1 MGILLSDYLLNL
13 FCLIDITNPSVNVI
27 FILIA
32 VSLLVAT
39 GFLVSFIW
47 SIKAGQFDDEYT
59 PSVRILFDDEKNV
72 IEEEKEVKGQRSKVA
87 EVMTQDLKPKT
98 LDQ

>member
-1 MGILLSDYLLNL
+1 M
-13 FCLIDITNPSVNVI
+13 NVI

-32 VSLLVAT
+32 VSLLVAI

-47 SIKAGQFDDEYT
+47 SIRSGQFDDEYT

-72 IEEEKEVKGQRSKVA
+72 IEEEKSAVSSRQSTVDNQKP
-87 EVMTQDLKPKT
+87 MTN
-98 LDQ
+98 DQ